1 MFDLVRPPMWAI
13 ALTAGLLG
21 AGCAWYVQGLRID
34 AVQAEFDSFVA
45 TTKAQGEVAAELALK
60 RTAEDKRKK
69 ELIDNVYNLSVASL
83 NADIKRLRD
92 ARASSRFVPAAPA
105 APGSTSSACFDRAEL
120 ERTLQQLDSEVSGIV
135 AEGDESALALNVA
148 RMWASD
154 QRGHNGRQQADDT
167 D

>member
-1 MFDLVRPPMWAI
+1 MFELARPPMWIISLA
-13 ALTAGLLG
+13 AGLLG

-34 AVQAEFDSFVA
+34 AVQAEFDGFVA

-69 ELIDNVYNLSVASL
+69 ELIDNVYNLSLASL

-92 ARASSRFVPAAPA
+92 ARSSGSFVPAATA
-105 APGSTSSACFDRAEL
+105 GPGSTSSACFDRVEL
-120 ERTLQQLDSEVSGIV
+120 ERTLQQLDSEVSGLI

-148 RMWASD
+148 RLWASD
-154 QRGHNGRQQADDT
+154 QSSHNRGQQADDT

>member
-1 MFDLVRPPMWAI
+1 MFELARPPVWSI
-13 ALTAGLLG
+13 ALVAGLLG

-34 AVQAEFDSFVA
+34 AMRAEFDSFVA

-69 ELIDNVYNLSVASL
+69 ELIDNVYNLSLASL

-92 ARASSRFVPAAPA
+92 ARSGGSFVPATA
-105 APGSTSSACFDRAEL
+105 AGPGSTSSACFDRVEL
-120 ERTLQQLDSEVSGIV
+120 ERTLQHLDSEVSGLL

-148 RMWASD
+148 RLWASD
-154 QRGHNGRQQADDT
+154 QQT
-167 D
+167 EFVK